1 MRANRY
7 LVVVCAG
14 LETFIDLLQDVLH
27 RYFTFGC
34 VSVPLRAGRGKD
46 CQEHIR
52 CSPRSGNGTPA
63 HVSQLLL
70 LFFRVASHAFPLPYQ
85 RWLSGG
91 SYALQWRGPWAS
103 VSMASRAHHE
113 LGIQSGRTLNLPLP
127 EIRWKGEGNAA
138 KQAQASPSAR
148 VPSARR
154 RACHWRC
161 LAAVSQRRRL
171 RPPQLQLL
179 PPRLVLRLRKSSHF
193 VVASPAG
200 WRALASQPRAPAR
213 SI

>member
-113 LGIQSGRTLNLPLP
+113 LGIQSGRTSPSRKSVGKEKEMRQSKHRLLPLHVSP
-127 EIRWKGEGNAA
+127 PHDAA
-138 KQAQASPSAR
+138 PATGVAWLLYRSGGGCGHHNYNCCRRASCFASASPPTSWWHR
-148 VPSARR
+148 
-154 RACHWRC
+154 
-161 LAAVSQRRRL
+161 
-171 RPPQLQLL
+171 
-179 PPRLVLRLRKSSHF
+179 
-193 VVASPAG
+193 
-200 WRALASQPRAPAR
+200 
-213 SI
+213 